1 MPIYNCGMLG
11 MRALIVDDD
20 PTVLS
25 ALKRSLTAEGYEVDT
40 ADTGVAALSLARER
54 APDLIILDVML
65 PGMTGYEVCQR
76 LRTFCPSPVLMLTA
90 RDTVPDK
97 VAGLDSGA
105 DDYLVK
111 PFAVDEL
118 LARMRALQRRRMEI
132 GEQGGALVFADLRLD
147 PGSRQVWRDGEPVDL
162 TAREFDL
169 LEFFMRHPRLVH
181 TRNRI
186 LERVWKQSYLG
197 GSNIVDVQIRTLR
210 NKLEGAGK
218 PRLLHTYRGVG
229 YALREE

>member
-1 MPIYNCGMLG
+1 
-11 MRALIVDDD
+11 
-20 PTVLS
+20 
-25 ALKRSLTAEGYEVDT
+25 
-40 ADTGVAALSLARER
+40 AALSLARER

-132 GEQGGALVFADLRLD
+132 GEQGGALVFAGLRLD
-147 PGSRQVWRDGEPVDL
+147 PGSRQVWPDGEPVDL

-210 NKLEGAGK
+210 TKLEGAGK

>member
-1 MPIYNCGMLG
+1 MLG
-11 MRALIVDDD
+11 MRVLIVDDD
-20 PTVLS
+20 AAVLS
-25 ALKRSLTAEGYEVDT
+25 ALKRSLMAEGYEVDT

-54 APDLIILDVML
+54 APDLVILDVML

-76 LRTFCPSPVLMLTA
+76 LRPFCRAPILMLTA

-118 LARMRALQRRRMEI
+118 MARMRALQRRRLES
-132 GEQGGALVFADLRLD
+132 GEQGASLVFAGLRLHPD
-147 PGSRQVWRDGEPVDL
+147 LRQVWRDEAPIDL

-169 LEFFMRHPRLVH
+169 LEFFIRHPRLVH

-186 LERVWKQSYLG
+186 LERVWKQSFLG
-197 GSNIVDVQIRTLR
+197 GSNIVDVQIRSLR
-210 NKLEGAGK
+210 NKLEAGGK

-229 YALREE
+229 YALRED